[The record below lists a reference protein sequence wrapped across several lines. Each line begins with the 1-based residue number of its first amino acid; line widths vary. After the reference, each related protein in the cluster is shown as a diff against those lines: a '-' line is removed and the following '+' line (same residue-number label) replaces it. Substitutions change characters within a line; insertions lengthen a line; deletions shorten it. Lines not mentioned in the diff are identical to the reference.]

1 MNRATMISLWVWLD
15 TTQGSTHVR
24 WQYTSMMILVQN
36 QKWWTMFRPKL
47 SQSQVSWWPFSYP
60 WHLSHAVHY
69 LSCLSCGPSHWTGS
83 PSNQYRH
90 HHLLDSTLT
99 HPYGYRIFYKA
110 VGATGPPQSVVVNDS
125 SATSY
130 DLTVSQGDVNY
141 TISMQTLSAT
151 QLSSAVT
158 EEVLSAGNF

>member
-1 MNRATMISLWVWLD
+1 MLSIISPVLAVNPPTGLAAPQ
-15 TTQGSTHVR
+15 TNTAITIS
-24 WQYTSMMILVQN
+24 
-36 QKWWTMFRPKL
+36 WTP
-47 SQSQVSWWPFSYP
+47 
-60 WHLSHAVHY
+60 
-69 LSCLSCGPSHWTGS
+69 PSPT
-83 PSNQYRH
+83 
-90 HHLLDSTLT
+90 
-99 HPYGYRIFYKA
+99 PYGYRIFYKA